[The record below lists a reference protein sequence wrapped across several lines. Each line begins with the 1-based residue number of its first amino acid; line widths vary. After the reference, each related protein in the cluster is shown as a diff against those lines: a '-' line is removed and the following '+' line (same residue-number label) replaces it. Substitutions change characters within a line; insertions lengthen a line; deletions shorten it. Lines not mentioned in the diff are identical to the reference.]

1 MKGFGPSGL
10 GIVTVSGVPDI
21 SKLRR
26 RLLMLIDRFAVNVTP
41 LLHDGQATATP
52 KLLRSSMAIDK
63 LNFELGAEQLSAEV
77 LL

>member
-1 MKGFGPSGL
+1 
-10 GIVTVSGVPDI
+10 
-21 SKLRR
+21 
-26 RLLMLIDRFAVNVTP
+26 MLIDRFAVNVTP